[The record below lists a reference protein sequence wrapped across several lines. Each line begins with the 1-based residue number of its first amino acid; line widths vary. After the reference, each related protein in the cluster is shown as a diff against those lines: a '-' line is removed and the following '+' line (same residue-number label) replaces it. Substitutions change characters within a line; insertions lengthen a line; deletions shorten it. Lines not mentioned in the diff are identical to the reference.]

1 MRLMRI
7 GELGHEVPVVAAIV
21 DGTEV
26 LLDARPL
33 TVDYVPEFF
42 AGDGMDRLRQAVSSR
57 ELAPFRR
64 SETDRIGAPIAR
76 PGAVICIG
84 MNYAAHAA
92 ESGKPPPSVP
102 IVFLKHPNTI
112 VGPNDDVRIPRGAEK
127 LDWEVEL
134 AIVIGKT
141 ARYLESADQA
151 MACVAGYTIAN
162 DVSERAL
169 QIEQSGGQ
177 WSKGKCCEDFFPL
190 GPALVVDEVPDPQA
204 LGLRCLVNG
213 EIRQS
218 STTSDMIFDV
228 ATIISTLS
236 QCMVLSP
243 GDVVS
248 TGTPEGVALS
258 GRFSYLHPGDVMELE
273 IDGLGA
279 QRQVVGSA

>member
-7 GELGHEVPVVAAIV
+7 GELGREVPVVATVV
-21 DGTEV
+21 DGAEV
-26 LLDARPL
+26 LLDARVV
-33 TVDYVPEFF
+33 TSDYVPEFF
-42 AGDGMDRLRQAVSSR
+42 AQNGLDRLSR
-57 ELAPFRR
+57 AISANELSPCER
-64 SETDRIGAPIAR
+64 SDTDRIGAPVAR

-92 ESGKPPPSVP
+92 ESGNPPPSEP
-102 IVFLKHPNTI
+102 IVFLKHPNTV
-112 VGPNDDVRIPRGAEK
+112 VGPDDEVRIPRGAEK

-141 ARYLESADQA
+141 ARYLDTAEQA
-151 MACVAGYTIAN
+151 MECVAGYAVAN

-169 QIEQSGGQ
+169 QIEHSGGQ

-190 GPALVVDEVPDPQA
+190 GPALVVGEVTDPQA

-213 EIRQS
+213 EVRQS
-218 STTSDMIFDV
+218 STTADMIFDV
-228 ATIISTLS
+228 PTIIQKLS
-236 QCMVLSP
+236 QFMVLSP
-243 GDVVS
+243 GDVIS
-248 TGTPEGVALS
+248 TGTPEGVAMS
-258 GRFSYLHPGDVMELE
+258 GRFSYLEPGDVMELE